1 MNTKD
6 IRTLAEFLLKYEDI
20 KPYIVAL
27 LKPHPIKFVRFID
40 GIYNKPEPEPIPD
53 IDCEVFTLRIFTS
66 AFGSPVSIYENIA
79 KVCNKKEQKKVL
91 ERLVEI
97 ANKTE
102 NYEYQIAFMDLLQ
115 EDSPINADLELW
127 GENNGK
133 I

>member
-6 IRTLAEFLLKYEDI
+6 IRTLVEFLLNYEDI

-27 LKPHPIKFVRFID
+27 FKPRPIKFVRFID

-53 IDCEVFTLRIFTS
+53 IDCEVFTLRVFTS
-66 AFGSPVSIYENIA
+66 IFGSHVSIYENIA

-102 NYEYQIAFMDLLQ
+102 NYEYQIAFMGLLQ
-115 EDSPINADLELW
+115 EDSPINADLEL
-127 GENNGK
+127 
-133 I
+133 